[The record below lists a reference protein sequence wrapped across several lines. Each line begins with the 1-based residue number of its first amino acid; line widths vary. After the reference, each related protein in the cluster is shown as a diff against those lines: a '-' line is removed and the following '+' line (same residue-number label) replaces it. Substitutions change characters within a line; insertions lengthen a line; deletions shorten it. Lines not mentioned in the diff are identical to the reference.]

1 MTIEMKELFSE
12 KVPAG
17 SRIYFFDVEKSADG
31 IKYLVISESKQ
42 AGRKAHGHNR
52 VMVFQEHLVAV
63 KDGLNKAFKFMSEEG
78 KSKAYDVEQIR
89 REYPKAYA
97 KWTEEEDI
105 RLKNEYIQGKTI
117 TELAEIFQ
125 RRRSAVRSR
134 LQKLRLL

>member
-1 MTIEMKELFSE
+1 MTIERRELFSE

-17 SRIYFFDVEKSADG
+17 SRTYFFDVKKSADG

-42 AGRKAHGHNR
+42 VGGKSHGHNR
-52 VMVFQEHLVAV
+52 VMVFQGHLVAF
-63 KDGLNKAFKFMSEEG
+63 KDGLNKAFKFMIGGG

-125 RRRSAVRSR
+125 RKPSAVHSR